1 MWKQKMIVK
10 DMAYMFLR
18 NILSWIVLYIHFS
31 VHHVAFNTIFPAVDA
46 YNRMVDLAILSLEWS
61 ENSSNSI
68 SHDFP

>member
-1 MWKQKMIVK
+1 MIVK

-46 YNRMVDLAILSLEWS
+46 YNRMVDLAILSLE
-61 ENSSNSI
+61 
-68 SHDFP
+68 